1 MEILGLFSDKM
12 KDRIRLAREM
22 SWERFGRRILF
33 YVPSFAYYNN
43 EYFRSSL
50 TSFPSISVTGTY
62 CALKCDHCGGKI
74 LETMIPAL
82 TPRRL
87 IEVCSEIKKA
97 GALGCLISGGC
108 LPNGS
113 VPISRF
119 ADAIN
124 KVKKKLGL
132 TIIVHTGFISLEDAE
147 RLSDAGV
154 DAVSIDIIG
163 SEETIR
169 EIYHLNVSIDHYA
182 RSLDALKKSGIPFT
196 PHVLIG
202 LHYGVVKGEIKAL
215 ELISKY
221 DPSALILIVFFPIK
235 GTRMELIK
243 PPPPES
249 VVEIL
254 VQARFMMP
262 NVPIALGCARP
273 KGKHRS
279 ITDLLAVE
287 AGINAI
293 AFPSPEAIR
302 RAKNLGLSIRF
313 SQVCCSQIYRD
324 ISTDLKVDS

>member
-1 MEILGLFSDKM
+1 
-12 KDRIRLAREM
+12 M
-22 SWERFGRRILF
+22 SWDRFGRQIHF
-33 YVPSFAYYNN
+33 YAPSFAYYNN
-43 EYFRSSL
+43 EYFKSSL

-62 CALKCDHCGGKI
+62 CALKCGHCGGKI
-74 LETMIPAL
+74 LKTMIQAL

-97 GALGCLISGGC
+97 GAVGCLISGGC
-108 LPNGS
+108 LPDGS
-113 VPISRF
+113 VPIARF

-124 KVKKKLGL
+124 EIKKKLGL
-132 TIIVHTGFISLEDAE
+132 TIIVHTGLIKLEDAK
-147 RLSDAGV
+147 RLRDAGV

-163 SEETIR
+163 SEETVR

-202 LHYGVVKGEIKAL
+202 LHYGAIKGEIKAL
-215 ELISKY
+215 EIISRY

-235 GTRMELIK
+235 DTKMEPIK
-243 PPPPES
+243 PPSPES
-249 VVEIL
+249 VIETL
-254 VQARFMMP
+254 VQARLMMP
-262 NVPIALGCARP
+262 HVPIALGCARP
-273 KGKHRS
+273 KGKHRL

-324 ISTDLKVDS
+324 ISADINR

>member
-1 MEILGLFSDKM
+1 M
-12 KDRIRLAREM
+12 KDKIRIACEM
-22 SWERFGRRILF
+22 SWDRFGRQIHF
-33 YVPSFAYYNN
+33 YAPSFAYYNN
-43 EYFRSSL
+43 EYFKSSL

-62 CALKCDHCGGKI
+62 CALKCGHCGGKI
-74 LETMIPAL
+74 LKTMIQAL

-97 GALGCLISGGC
+97 GAVGCLISGGC
-108 LPNGS
+108 LPDGS
-113 VPISRF
+113 VPIARF

-124 KVKKKLGL
+124 EIKKKLGL
-132 TIIVHTGFISLEDAE
+132 TIIVHTGLIKLEDAK
-147 RLSDAGV
+147 RLRDAGV

-163 SEETIR
+163 SEETVR

-202 LHYGVVKGEIKAL
+202 LHYGAIKGEIKAL
-215 ELISKY
+215 EIISRY

-235 GTRMELIK
+235 DTKMEPIK
-243 PPPPES
+243 PPSPES
-249 VVEIL
+249 VIETL
-254 VQARFMMP
+254 VQARLMMP
-262 NVPIALGCARP
+262 HVPIALGCARP
-273 KGKHRS
+273 KGKHRL

-324 ISTDLKVDS
+324 ISADINR